1 MKGKNMK
8 TFFDQAKKEEGSVL
22 VVALLIL
29 VLLTLIGIS
38 ATRTGEIEVQ
48 ISGNEKT
55 YKTAFYAAEAGIEVG
70 RAVLNDLKVADA
82 GSWDNLLSGT
92 QFTWEGQN
100 VTSVASGDPAGDMI
114 IDAVIDAGGGRNV
127 GEASYNLQVR
137 DNDDLDGN
145 DDVDTDN
152 IIILTSTGSYGNG
165 QAQIQAI
172 VRYTGGGDQ
181 YAQEHYDTDSSG
193 RASREGTAVAQN
205 QRW

>member
-1 MKGKNMK
+1 MK

-29 VLLTLIGIS
+29 ALLTVIGIS
-38 ATRTGEIEVQ
+38 ATRTSEIELQ
-48 ISGNEKT
+48 ISGNAKT
-55 YKTAFYAAEAGIEVG
+55 HKTSFYAAEAGIEVG
-70 RAVLNDLKVADA
+70 RVVLNDLKVADA

-92 QFTWEGQN
+92 Q
-100 VTSVASGDPAGDMI
+100 SL
-114 IDAVIDAGGGRNV
+114 DAVIDAGGGRDV

-137 DNDDLDGN
+137 DNEDLDGN
-145 DDVDTDN
+145 TLVDTDN
-152 IIILTSTGSYGNG
+152 TIILTSTGRYGNG
-165 QAQIQAI
+165 QFQIGTI

-205 QRW
+205 RRW

>member
-1 MKGKNMK
+1 MK

-38 ATRTGEIEVQ
+38 ASRTGEIEVQ

-55 YKTAFYAAEAGIEVG
+55 CKTAFYAAEAGIEVG

-100 VTSVASGDPAGDMI
+100 VTSVASGNPAGDMI

-127 GEASYNLQVR
+127 GEASYNLEVR
-137 DNDDLDGN
+137 DNEDLDGN
-145 DDVDTDN
+145 ALVDTDN
-152 IIILTSTGSYGNG
+152 IIILTSTGSYRNA
-165 QAQIQAI
+165 QAQIEAI
-172 VRYTGGGDQ
+172 VRYVGGGDE
-181 YAQEHYDTDSSG
+181 YAQEHYDA
-193 RASREGTAVAQN
+193 ASTGEAAREGTAVAN
-205 QRW
+205 DKRW